1 MVLILL
7 NIGVVGILIL
17 GERHIGEIG
26 GRGDIFIHLAAS
38 ILK

>member
-17 GERHIGEIG
+17 GERHVEIG